1 MPAGPM
7 DALGAFSHLSENLP
21 QWITRLSELATYT
34 AAKHAE
40 YAEDFKKH
48 AVVRPR
54 RRKNSS
60 IYSIRTDE
68 CVQDGPTP
76 AAADSKNIA
85 SRIPRK
91 RGTDEASI
99 EDDDRYSYVSP
110 RHNLIIQYDGH
121 TQKSLEEMVR
131 HIGTARN
138 NIRRGRMSQL
148 PLAGFSSGAGSFGR
162 SARRNEAPRLM
173 SSTADASEDQLLSN
187 IRSARARN
195 PPGPS
200 SMTNPTPK
208 DSSFDIAEKH
218 LEIAHSMCETAA
230 YQVLRSGDCS
240 SQLGSV
246 EDKFKSLLDLA
257 NKEVK
262 RLKAEQSNTE
272 SEDEAEAEAEELA
285 PVEPI
290 KTEDR
295 PPAFSGE
302 IEVDDGS
309 ASVES
314 LDLTTF
320 RATRLRRC

>member
-7 DALGAFSHLSENLP
+7 DALEAFSHLSKNLP

-48 AVVRPR
+48 AVAKPR

-68 CVQDGPTP
+68 GVPDGSTP
-76 AAADSKNIA
+76 AAIDSKNNP

-99 EDDDRYSYVSP
+99 DDDDHYSYVSA

-148 PLAGFSSGAGSFGR
+148 PLGGFSSGAGAFGR
-162 SARRNEAPRLM
+162 SARRNEGPRLM
-173 SSTADASEDQLLSN
+173 SSTADVSEDQLLSN
-187 IRSARARN
+187 IRSARAQKL
-195 PPGPS
+195 PGPS
-200 SMTNPTPK
+200 MTIPK
-208 DSSFDIAEKH
+208 DSSFDVAEKH
-218 LEIAHSMCETAA
+218 LELAHSMCETAA

-262 RLKAEQSNTE
+262 RLEAEQSNTE

-285 PVEPI
+285 PV

-309 ASVES
+309 ESVES
-314 LDLTTF
+314 LDLTAF